1 MHHSPQAS
9 KPIIS
14 RRHSPSGFALHRG
27 REILRSLLICIL
39 LTGTVG
45 TFCNAQSPSR
55 SKCGNSTVEDA
66 YGPEIASQAKA
77 FFAKIQNAIRNDDKQ
92 EFASL
97 IHYPLHVYSSTGD
110 RKIKTAA
117 ELMRRYPAIIN
128 FAAKQEV
135 LAQSPD
141 CLFANGQGMMVGN
154 GAIWFAQQNN
164 AQMKIITINV
174 LNSKGRS

>member
-1 MHHSPQAS
+1 M
-9 KPIIS
+9 
-14 RRHSPSGFALHRG
+14 
-27 REILRSLLICIL
+27 LLPGI
-39 LTGTVG
+39 VG
-45 TFCNAQSPSR
+45 TICSAQSPSQ

-77 FFAKIQNAIRNDDKQ
+77 FFAKIDDAIKNDDKQ
-92 EFASL
+92 AFASL
-97 IHYPLHVYSSTGD
+97 IHYPLHVFSSTGD
-110 RKIKTAA
+110 QKIKTAA
-117 ELMRRYPAIIN
+117 ELMQRYPAIIT

-154 GAIWFAQQNN
+154 GTIWFAQQNN

-174 LNSKGRS
+174 PISKGRS